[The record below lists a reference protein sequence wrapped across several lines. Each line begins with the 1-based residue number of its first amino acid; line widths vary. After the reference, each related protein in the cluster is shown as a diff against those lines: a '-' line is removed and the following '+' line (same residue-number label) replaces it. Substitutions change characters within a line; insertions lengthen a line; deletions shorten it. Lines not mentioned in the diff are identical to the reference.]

1 MQFKLLIKE
10 TIYRYA
16 TITCQVIQS
25 YKFPYKCYA
34 KKAESVNVKKNDF
47 GKEQRRN
54 HQNARVSKDND
65 KYVFGYKNIGHIRY
79 GPTVSSS
86 KKVNYERHAS
96 SSIFVFMTT

>member
-34 KKAESVNVKKNDF
+34 KKAESVNVKKTILEKN
-47 GKEQRRN
+47 KEEIIRMLAYRRIMISMYLVIKISATSGTAPLC
-54 HQNARVSKDND
+54 HRPRKSIMRGMLA
-65 KYVFGYKNIGHIRY
+65 HL
-79 GPTVSSS
+79 SSCL
-86 KKVNYERHAS
+86 
-96 SSIFVFMTT
+96 